1 MKARPLNLKTS
12 TEIIFQANINNNLNV
27 SSYIP
32 NQERPPLNVGA
43 FLTTGIRQENPIDII
58 QKEDEETIEIDL
70 NNEYEDSSSNHS
82 YSAESENNISD
93 SISDHLTTNRA
104 DPGCLII
111 EDNEN
116 ENNYNNKNSNSCI
129 KQIKETESSVNSV
142 NKSKH

>member
-1 MKARPLNLKTS
+1 MKARPLNLKTN

-27 SSYIP
+27 SSSMP
-32 NQERPPLNVGA
+32 NQERPSLNVGA
-43 FLTTGIRQENPIDII
+43 FLTGIQQENPIDII
-58 QKEDEETIEIDL
+58 HKEDEETIDIDL

-104 DPGCLII
+104 DPSCLII
-111 EDNEN
+111 EDNAN

-129 KQIKETESSVNSV
+129 KQIKETESSVNQ
-142 NKSKH
+142 SKH